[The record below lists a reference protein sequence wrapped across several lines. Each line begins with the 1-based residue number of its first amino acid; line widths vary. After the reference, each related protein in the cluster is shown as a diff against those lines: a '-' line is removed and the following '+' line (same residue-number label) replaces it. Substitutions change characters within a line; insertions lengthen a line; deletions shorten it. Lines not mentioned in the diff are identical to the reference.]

1 MIMIF
6 WAWPQVDVIG
16 WILIFSVRRTLGAR
30 WCASTVVG
38 IILLASSAVAKG
50 QSCHIHTVDASKAWQ
65 APYASWRPSFDEGV
79 EFTLGF
85 IQRSPDMFL
94 GLRRVC
100 KSLRTKMQLFDKTT
114 CESSRIMAK
123 QSRDSKMTSNTVYKY
138 HVKLLQP
145 MLSLPTHVFQI
156 KTAWNK
162 AKNKELCEFYSFCAN
177 IKCYHWRHLDLCWLR
192 LDGYQVQQF

>member
-50 QSCHIHTVDASKAWQ
+50 QSCHTHSQCQQSLANTAF
-65 APYASWRPSFDEGV
+65 WRQSFDEGV
-79 EFTLGF
+79 EFTLGS

-100 KSLRTKMQLFDKTT
+100 KSLRTEMQLFDKTT

-123 QSRDSKMTSNTVYKY
+123 RRWHQTQYANIMWNCCN
-138 HVKLLQP
+138 QCF
-145 MLSLPTHVFQI
+145 LSLLMSS
-156 KTAWNK
+156 K
-162 AKNKELCEFYSFCAN
+162 
-177 IKCYHWRHLDLCWLR
+177 
-192 LDGYQVQQF
+192 

>member
-16 WILIFSVRRTLGAR
+16 WILIFSVRRTPEAR

-50 QSCHIHTVDASKAWQ
+50 QSCHIHTVNASKAWQ
-65 APYASWRPSFDEGV
+65 TLYASWRQSFDKGV

-100 KSLRTKMQLFDKTT
+100 KSLRTKMQLCDKTT
-114 CESSRIMAK
+114 CEPSRIMAIR
-123 QSRDSKMTSNTVYKY
+123 SGDSKMTSNTVSCEM
-138 HVKLLQP
+138 LQP
-145 MLSLPTHVFQI
+145 MLSLPTHVFQT

-162 AKNKELCEFYSFCAN
+162 TKNKELCKFDSCCAN
-177 IKCYHWRHLDLCWLR
+177 IKYYHRRHLDLC
-192 LDGYQVQQF
+192 

>member
-30 WCASTVVG
+30 WCASTVVS

-50 QSCHIHTVDASKAWQ
+50 QSCHIHTVNASKAWQ
-65 APYASWRPSFDEGV
+65 TLYASWRQSFDKGV

-100 KSLRTKMQLFDKTT
+100 KSLRTKMQLCDKTT
-114 CESSRIMAK
+114 CEPSRIMAK
-123 QSRDSKMTSNTVYKY
+123 RSGDSKMTSNTVYKY
-138 HVKLLQP
+138 HVKCCNQCF
-145 MLSLPTHVFQI
+145 LSLLMSSKQRLLEIKPRIKSCVNLIHVVQI
-156 KTAWNK
+156 
-162 AKNKELCEFYSFCAN
+162 
-177 IKCYHWRHLDLCWLR
+177 
-192 LDGYQVQQF
+192 

>member
-16 WILIFSVRRTLGAR
+16 WILIFSVRRTLVAR

-50 QSCHIHTVDASKAWQ
+50 QSCHIHTVNASRVWQ
-65 APYASWRPSFDEGV
+65 TLYASWRQSFDEGV
-79 EFTLGF
+79 EFILGF

-123 QSRDSKMTSNTVYKY
+123 RRWHQTQYANIMWNCCN
-138 HVKLLQP
+138 QCF
-145 MLSLPTHVFQI
+145 LSLLMSS
-156 KTAWNK
+156 K
-162 AKNKELCEFYSFCAN
+162 
-177 IKCYHWRHLDLCWLR
+177 
-192 LDGYQVQQF
+192 